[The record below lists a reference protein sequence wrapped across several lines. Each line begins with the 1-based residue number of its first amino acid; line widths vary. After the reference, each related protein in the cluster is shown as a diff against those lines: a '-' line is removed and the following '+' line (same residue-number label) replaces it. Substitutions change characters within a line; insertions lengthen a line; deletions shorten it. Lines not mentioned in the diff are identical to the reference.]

1 MKLRK
6 YQIEIANKANEKIK
20 ELGMVYIVSEVRTGK
35 TLMALET
42 AKLLNKS
49 KVLFLTK
56 KKAIKSITDDYT
68 NFNYSFEL
76 VVINNESLHKVL
88 DKDFDLIISDEHHR
102 ASAYPKPNTNAKQ
115 IKQKFGSIDF
125 IFLSGTPSIE
135 SYSQWY
141 HSFYVSNRSPFK
153 LYTNFYKWAKD
164 YVNIKKKYLG
174 YAEVNDYSEANET
187 KIDKVIGNYIIRF
200 TQKQAGFNTEVKQ
213 NVLYCDMK
221 PVTKNLINKLT
232 KDLVVI
238 GKDEKIIADTAV
250 KLQSKVHQLSSGTI
264 KFDSG
269 NSQTIDNSKIL
280 FIQEYF
286 KGKKLAIFYY
296 FKEEYK
302 MIKEIYNDSVTND
315 LEEFNTTNKHIALQQ
330 YSGAEGI
337 SLKEAD
343 ILVYMNFGF
352 SGSKF
357 VQSLDRLT
365 TMERKTNDVYFIFG
379 KNGIEQKIYNAV
391 KEKQNYSIQLFKKD
405 YGFKISK

>member
-1 MKLRK
+1 MKLRD
-6 YQIEIANKANEKIK
+6 YQIEIANKAAEKIK
-20 ELGMVYIVSEVRTGK
+20 ELGLVYIVSEVRTGK
-35 TLMALET
+35 TLMSLET
-42 AKLLNKS
+42 AKLLNKK

-56 KKAIKSITDDYT
+56 KKAIKSILDDYS
-68 NFNYSFEL
+68 NFNYNFEL
-76 VVINNESLHKVL
+76 VVVNNESLHKVL
-88 DKDFDLIISDEHHR
+88 DNDFDLIVSDEHHR

-115 IKQKFGSIDF
+115 IKQKFGNIDF

-135 SYSQWY
+135 SYSQWF

-164 YVNIKKKYLG
+164 FVNVKKKYLG
-174 YAEVNDYSEANET
+174 YAEVNDYSEANEI
-187 KIDKVIGNYIIRF
+187 KIDKVIDNYIIRF
-200 TQKQAGFNTEVKQ
+200 TQKEAGFTTVVKQ
-213 NVLYCDMK
+213 NVLYCEMK
-221 PVTKNLINKLT
+221 PVTHLLVNKLR
-232 KDLVVI
+232 KDLIVI

-250 KLQSKVHQLSSGTI
+250 KLQSKIHQLSSGTI

-280 FIQEYF
+280 FIKEHF
-286 KGKKLAIFYY
+286 KCKKLAIFYY

-302 MIKEIYNDSVTND
+302 MIKEVFEDLITND
-315 LEEFNTTNKHIALQQ
+315 LEEFNTTDKHIALQQ

-343 ILVYMNFGF
+343 VLVYMNFGF

-405 YGFKISK
+405 YGK